1 MPHSCV
7 GMAGRLHVSPA
18 AHCCVV
24 FMCVFWP
31 TKLNSSNLRALTS
44 TKHLVQSAAVSFF
57 SVSTDTGTFP
67 AHMRSYC
74 PACHVSIGWSS
85 SFLPCGA
92 HISYRVLCCAVC
104 CAAAAAVRLWQE
116 QMLKS
121 RQLVLAQQAKSA
133 VQQANKAQREVRDC
147 CV

>member
-1 MPHSCV
+1 MV
-7 GMAGRLHVSPA
+7 
-18 AHCCVV
+18 
-24 FMCVFWP
+24 
-31 TKLNSSNLRALTS
+31 LT
-44 TKHLVQSAAVSFF
+44 
-57 SVSTDTGTFP
+57 
-67 AHMRSYC
+67 
-74 PACHVSIGWSS
+74 
-85 SFLPCGA
+85 
-92 HISYRVLCCAVC
+92 YRTVYCAVC